1 MATMQEFALEDR
13 EAALALC
20 ERAGY
25 YYLFQCIAYGNLDP
39 AKRITVDQAQA
50 DADHNRPKVN
60 T

>member
-25 YYLFQCIAYGNLDP
+25 YYLFQCIAHGNLDP